1 MCAFICLLT
10 LALNPL
16 KGDIFFCILS
26 VVSSTVPNTQLEVNI
41 FPFVGPVVTL
51 CLFLNYSGHSN

>member
-1 MCAFICLLT
+1 MCTLICLLT
-10 LALNPL
+10 QVLNPL

-26 VVSSTVPNTQLEVNI
+26 VMPSTVPNTQLEVNI

-51 CLFLNYSGHSN
+51 SLFLN

>member
-1 MCAFICLLT
+1 MCTLICLLT
-10 LALNPL
+10 QVLNPL

-26 VVSSTVPNTQLEVNI
+26 VMPSTVPNTQLEVNI

-51 CLFLNYSGHSN
+51 CLFLN